1 MTFIINN
8 LYKSCHGWLKLDE
21 IHVVYW
27 NKVWHVSHPNNSML
41 SRMIGIWMGNHLV
54 SDKNCNIV
62 IYNVHF
68 IDLLRYDFTKNV
80 MNTTNIVQI
89 YVQIFRCWFVFVDYI
104 EIIVLLPHDGLKCW
118 TCGAYDLPK
127 FHQNWSTP
135 CPHSAPPSTV
145 ITYIKNLVNYIAHT
159 YPIFFSYA
167 MKVSL
172 NVR

>member
-1 MTFIINN
+1 MVFYVVVVAFLMTFIINK
-8 LYKSCHGWLKLDE
+8 LCESCHGWLKLDE

-104 EIIVLLPHDGLKCW
+104 EIIVLLHTWRSQMLNLWGIWLAKISSKLK
-118 TCGAYDLPK
+118 YSLPS
-127 FHQNWSTP
+127 FSSTIH
-135 CPHSAPPSTV
+135 CHH
-145 ITYIKNLVNYIAHT
+145 IH
-159 YPIFFSYA
+159 
-167 MKVSL
+167 
-172 NVR
+172 